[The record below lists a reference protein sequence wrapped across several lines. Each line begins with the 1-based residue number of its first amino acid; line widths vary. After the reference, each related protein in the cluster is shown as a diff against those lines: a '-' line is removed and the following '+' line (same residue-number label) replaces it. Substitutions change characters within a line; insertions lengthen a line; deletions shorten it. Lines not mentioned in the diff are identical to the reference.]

1 MAFAALSHL
10 SLIVLAIYGFSF
22 TGWTG
27 AVYQILNHGVVD
39 AALFLLL
46 GALEVRYAT
55 SEIGAYGGVAARLP
69 RTATFFVIA
78 SLAMIGLPMLGGF
91 VGEFM
96 ILSSTF
102 TGVSKG
108 WAIAAALGVI
118 LGAAYMLSLVQR
130 IFYGPESAMTA
141 SKPANDVHFGEL
153 AVLAPLAVLMLVMG
167 LAPSFWTNSIQSGVH
182 PPPLN
187 GTTPMP
193 MSICR
198 SVARGGAAV
207 TPVPDIYRILPEVI
221 LTVTG
226 VAIMLLEASMRPGW
240 PRRPLGWVAAIGT
253 TLALWA
259 SLWQLSLPVGTGF
272 FGTVETSPFTVF
284 FHVLIC
290 GIVLVALLLSLDTLP
305 EDSHHQGEFY
315 ALVVFGAVGM
325 CLLTGAVELLLV
337 FIALEISSI
346 ATYILAGYRKETGR
360 GPEAAIKYFL
370 LGSFATGFLL
380 YGIALIFGATGTTQV
395 YEIARLAPTA
405 ENHSLVLAALGLMLV
420 GILFKVSAA
429 PFHVW
434 TPDVYEGAPSPVV
447 ALLSTAPKAAAFA
460 LLLRV
465 VYEMFPSLH
474 SLWAPLLWIVAVLS
488 MTLGNLAALR
498 QQNVKRMLAYSS
510 IAHAGY
516 LLAAFAG
523 LGTSGIAAASFYTAA
538 YAAMNVGIFAVVTL
552 VSGYDEKLPLIDDF
566 RGLIYRAPLLGSLL
580 LFFLVS
586 LVGIPFTGGFFGKFY
601 SFSAAVNGGAVALAI
616 IGLLNSGLAAGYYL
630 HLALVSVQREPSA
643 ERQGAAAPQ
652 VGVAVGAALLLAVV
666 ATLVLGI
673 VPGEV
678 LRAAQSGAHTLQ
690 APPVDNTPSGDAV
703 QP

>member
-1 MAFAALSHL
+1 
-10 SLIVLAIYGFSF
+10 V
-22 TGWTG
+22 
-27 AVYQILNHGVVD
+27 
-39 AALFLLL
+39 
-46 GALEVRYAT
+46 
-55 SEIGAYGGVAARLP
+55 
-69 RTATFFVIA
+69 
-78 SLAMIGLPMLGGF
+78 
-91 VGEFM
+91 
-96 ILSSTF
+96 
-102 TGVSKG
+102 
-108 WAIAAALGVI
+108 
-118 LGAAYMLSLVQR
+118 
-130 IFYGPESAMTA
+130 
-141 SKPANDVHFGEL
+141 
-153 AVLAPLAVLMLVMG
+153 
-167 LAPSFWTNSIQSGVH
+167 NS
-182 PPPLN
+182 
-187 GTTPMP
+187 
-193 MSICR
+193 
-198 SVARGGAAV
+198 
-207 TPVPDIYRILPEVI
+207 VPDIFRILPEVI
-221 LTVTG
+221 LTLTG
-226 VAIMLLEASMRPGW
+226 VAVMLIDASLPPRTA
-240 PRRPLGWVAAIGT
+240 RRPLGWVAALGT

-272 FGTVETSPFTVF
+272 FSTVETSPFTVF

-370 LGSFATGFLL
+370 LGSFATAFLL
-380 YGIALIFGATGTTQV
+380 YGVALIFGATGTTQI
-395 YEIARLAPTA
+395 YEIAHLEATA
-405 ENHSLVLAALGLMLV
+405 QNHSLVLAALALMLV

-465 VYEMFPSLH
+465 VYEAFPSLH
-474 SLWAPLLWIVAVLS
+474 SLWSPLLWIVAVLS
-488 MTLGNLAALR
+488 MTVGNLAALR

-523 LGTSGIAAASFYTAA
+523 LGASGIAAASFYTAA

-552 VSGYDEKLPLIDDF
+552 VSGYDEKLPLVDDF
-566 RGLIYRAPLLGSLL
+566 RGLLYRAPLLGSLL
-580 LFFLVS
+580 IFFLVS

-601 SFSAAVNGGAVALAI
+601 AFWAAVDGGAVWLAI
-616 IGLLNSGLAAGYYL
+616 IGLLNSGLAATYYL
-630 HLALVSVQREPSA
+630 RLALVAAQRSDNSKPA
-643 ERQGAAAPQ
+643 LPAPQ
-652 VGVAVGAALLLAVV
+652 VGVAVGAALMLAVA

-673 VPGEV
+673 APGEV
-678 LRAAQSGAHTLQ
+678 LRAAEAGAHTLQ
-690 APPVDNTPSGDAV
+690 APPTQTGAPVVSVDPTH
-703 QP
+703 